1 MVKVAIVCEGKG
13 DKEFFDKLAIHL
25 GFDVT
30 KLFSFYIFGGK
41 SFVLDATHKKYKDL
55 KDEIDNDQIDKI
67 LFVVDSDSE
76 KSDPT
81 HNGYENTQIALNAI
95 IERLGF
101 TAISHTYIMCDP
113 ITKKGY
119 LESLILSTISEKQKN
134 CIECFLVCSEFE
146 SKENHKA
153 ILNHI
158 YKLAYPKAPY
168 DFKHEN
174 FDELKQVL
182 KNLFADI
189 AEDF

>member
-1 MVKVAIVCEGKG
+1 MVRVAIVCEGKG
-13 DKEFFDKLAIHL
+13 DKEFFEKLAIHL
-25 GFDVT
+25 EIDVT

-55 KDEIDNDQIDKI
+55 KNEIDNDQIDKI

-76 KSDPT
+76 KSHPT
-81 HNGYENTQIALNAI
+81 HNGYENTQIALNSI
-95 IERLGF
+95 IEHLGF

-119 LESLILSTISEKQKN
+119 LESLILSTIPPQQKK
-134 CIECFLVCSEFE
+134 CIECFLTCSEFK

-153 ILNHI
+153 ILNNI
-158 YKLAYPKAPY
+158 YKLAYPNAPF

-174 FDELKQVL
+174 FDTLKTKL
-182 KNLFADI
+182 KNLFQNI
-189 AEDF
+189 